1 MEILGWILAACLVNG
16 LVALLGAFALGL
28 RKKTFESLIGLLVAF
43 SAGTLLSGAL
53 FHLISESAEEL
64 TLQVAFIYVMLG
76 FSLFF
81 ILERVLHWHHC
92 HEGKCD
98 VHPMTYLILVG
109 DGIHNFIDGVV
120 IAASFL
126 VSIPLGI
133 LTTFMIISHEIPQEL
148 GDFAVLVH
156 GGFGRKK
163 ALAYNFASQ
172 LTCVI
177 GGIVGFFAAGMA
189 GSLSPILAFAAGGFI
204 YISASDLV
212 PELHKEKKLWVAMK
226 SFAVFLL
233 GVLLMISMKH
243 FFGE

>member
-1 MEILGWILAACLVNG
+1 MELLGWILAACLVNG
-16 LVALLGAFALGL
+16 LVALAGAFALGL
-28 RKKTFESLIGLLVAF
+28 RKKAFESLIGVLVAF

-64 TLQVAFIYVMLG
+64 TLEVALIYVVLG

-81 ILERVLHWHHC
+81 ILERVLQWHHC
-92 HEGKCD
+92 HEGKCE

-126 VSIPLGI
+126 VNIPLGI

-156 GGFGRKK
+156 GGFSRKK

-172 LTCVI
+172 LTCI
-177 GGIVGFFAAGMA
+177 LGGLAGFFAAGMID
-189 GSLSPILAFAAGGFI
+189 SLSPVLAFAAGGFI

-212 PELHKEKKLWVAMK
+212 PELHKEKKLGIAMK
-226 SFAVFLL
+226 SFAVFLV
-233 GVLLMISMKH
+233 GVLLMFSMKH
-243 FFGE
+243 FLGE